1 MAGRFGLAG
10 GVFLWQIFPRYVTSN
25 LKMKTSINIQKIL
38 SGDRRS
44 VARVISFVE
53 NENEGVEQF
62 LSELYRHT
70 GAAYRIGITGPPGA
84 GKSTLTNKI
93 AKYYRSQNLKV
104 GIIAVDPTSP
114 FTGGALLGDRV
125 RMTDVEMD
133 EGVFIRSMA
142 SRGSL
147 GGLSKKTRE
156 AGDVLDA
163 AGFNIILF
171 ETVGVGQSELD
182 IAGAADTTVVVLV
195 PESGDG
201 IQAMK
206 AGLMEIADFFV
217 MNKSDRPGA
226 DQAIMSIKMILGFR
240 PHDEHSWMT
249 DVVKA
254 TAIEGIGIEKI
265 VSEISRHQEYLKKSG
280 EFEKRRGKQ
289 LRSRIEEII
298 SNKFTVTFWN
308 SDRKH
313 LLAQELSKII
323 SRSRTPYDVAEELL
337 KK

>member
-1 MAGRFGLAG
+1 MHDM
-10 GVFLWQIFPRYVTSN
+10 T
-25 LKMKTSINIQKIL
+25 KTIDIQKLL
-38 SGDRRS
+38 SGDRRT
-44 VARVISFVE
+44 VARAISFVE
-53 NENEGVEQF
+53 NENSGAEQF
-62 LSELYRHT
+62 LTELYPHT
-70 GAAYRIGITGPPGA
+70 GQAYRIGITGPPGA
-84 GKSTLTNKI
+84 GKSTLTNKL
-93 AKYYRSQNLKV
+93 ARHYRSQDLKV

-125 RMTDVEMD
+125 RMSEVEMD

-156 AGDVLDA
+156 AADILDA

-217 MNKSDRPGA
+217 MNKADRPGA
-226 DQAIMSIKMILGFR
+226 DQAVMSIKMILGFR
-240 PHDEHSWMT
+240 PHDEHSWMA
-249 DVVKA
+249 DVVKS
-254 TAIEGIGIEKI
+254 TASEGKGIDLI
-265 VSEISRHQEYLKKSG
+265 AGEITRHQTYLHSSG
-280 EFEKRRGKQ
+280 TFEKRRAKQ
-289 LRSRIEEII
+289 MRSRIEEII
-298 SNKFTVTFWN
+298 SDKFTVTFWN
-308 SDRKH
+308 AERKQR
-313 LLAQELSKII
+313 LEQTLSTIV
-323 SRSRTPYDVAEELL
+323 SRNRTPYEVAEELL
-337 KK
+337 MQQ